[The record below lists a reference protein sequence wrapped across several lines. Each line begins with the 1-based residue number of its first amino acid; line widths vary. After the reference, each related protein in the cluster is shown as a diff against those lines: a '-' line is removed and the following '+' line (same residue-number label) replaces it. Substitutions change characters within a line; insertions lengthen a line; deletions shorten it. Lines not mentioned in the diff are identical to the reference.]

1 MSLRTMNR
9 SVTRMRVL
17 KCLFLAV
24 MLVSATPRV
33 RADEGHHDEGEAA
46 DHSGH
51 GGHARMG
58 WSAVFWRTNTEGE
71 REPNWEFWGSVV
83 NFALLVYLI
92 RRMAKAPMARFLT
105 DRREGIERGILEA
118 ADVKRAAEEAFNT
131 YTERMKTLDGEL
143 AKLRKDVADAS
154 ERERARI
161 VAEANDT
168 VARLKTET
176 ETLIQRQGEQLEAQI
191 RREVV
196 TAAAEAAEKAVRE
209 LATPDDQ
216 KRLADA
222 FMRELSKLAEKS
234 PSLKPKEKRA

>member
-1 MSLRTMNR
+1 MSR
-9 SVTRMRVL
+9 STKDGSVKRVS
-17 KCLFLAV
+17 KSLFFVLLLA
-24 MLVSATPRV
+24 SAAPLAV
-33 RADEGHHDEGEAA
+33 RADEAAAEHEAAAEAEHGEHGHHGPFTWHDVFYKTENGEEKA
-46 DHSGH
+46 
-51 GGHARMG
+51 
-58 WSAVFWRTNTEGE
+58 NL
-71 REPNWEFWGSVV
+71 EFWGAVV

-92 RRMAKAPMARFLT
+92 RRGASAPLAKFLSG
-105 DRREGIERGILEA
+105 RREGIERGILEA
-118 ADVKRAAEEAFNT
+118 ADVKKAAEEAFNT
-131 YTERMKTLDGEL
+131 YTERMKSLDAEL

-176 ETLIQRQGEQLEAQI
+176 ETLIQRQGEQLESQI

-209 LATPDDQ
+209 LTTPEDQ

-222 FMRELSKLAEKS
+222 FMRELTKLADKS
-234 PSLKPKEKRA
+234 QTSNGERA